1 MKKDTIIEGV
11 VETLDF
17 PNKGVVKTEEGTVIV
32 KGTLPGQTV
41 KARINKTRSGK
52 CEGMLLEVTAKS
64 DLQSREPACP
74 HFGEC
79 GGCTYQDVP
88 YEKQLRLKA
97 DQVKKLLDNAVREP
111 YEFEG
116 ITGSPSEFDYRNKME
131 FSFGDEYKD
140 GPLALGLHKKGS
152 FYDIVSLTGCVIVNE
167 DYNRII
173 EIALAVAK
181 KYGADYYHKITHK
194 GFLRH
199 LLVRRS
205 FYENAYL
212 VALVTAGDD
221 VESKLSAGDRAA
233 LVNEFKEELLN
244 ADLKGKFAG
253 ILHIEN
259 SREADV
265 VQADKVNVLYGK
277 EYFTEELLGLK
288 FKVSTFSFFQT
299 NTKGAEV
306 LYSLAREYVGETK
319 DKVIFDL
326 YSGTGTIG
334 QILSP
339 VAKSVVG
346 IELIEEA
353 VNAANENTALN
364 GITNAR
370 FIAGDVFKKLDEVEE
385 KPDIIVLD
393 PPRDGVGDKALAKII
408 DYGVENI
415 VYISCKP
422 TSLARD
428 LALLQERGY
437 RLVKARCVDMFP
449 NTQGVET
456 CSLLTKR
463 KI

>member
-1 MKKDTIIEGV
+1 MKKGTIIEGV

-17 PNKGVVKTEEGTVIV
+17 PNKGVVKTDEGTVIV

-41 KARINKTRSGK
+41 KAQINKTRSGK
-52 CEGMLLEVTAKS
+52 CEGRLLEVVKKAPI
-64 DLQSREPACP
+64 QSWEPACP

-79 GGCTYQDVP
+79 GGCSYQDIP
-88 YEKQLRLKA
+88 YEEQLKLKA
-97 DQVKKLLDNAVREP
+97 GQVKKLLDNAAKEP
-111 YEFEG
+111 YVFEG
-116 ITGSPSEFDYRNKME
+116 IMGSPTEFDYRNKME

-140 GPLALGLHKKGS
+140 GPLALGLHKTGS
-152 FYDIVSLTGCVIVNE
+152 FYDIVNLAGCKIVNE

-173 EIALAVAK
+173 EITLNVAK

-205 FYENAYL
+205 FYENSYL

-221 VESKLSAGDRAA
+221 VESKLSLSERAA
-233 LVNEFKEELLN
+233 LIEDFKNELLGTG
-244 ADLKGKFAG
+244 LERSFAG

-265 VQADKVNVLYGK
+265 VQADKINVLYGK

-306 LYSLAREYVGETK
+306 LYSLAREYVGDTK

-339 VAKSVVG
+339 VAKYVVG

-353 VNAANENTALN
+353 VDAANENTALN
-364 GITNAR
+364 GIKNAR

-393 PPRDGVGDKALAKII
+393 PPR
-408 DYGVENI
+408 
-415 VYISCKP
+415 
-422 TSLARD
+422 
-428 LALLQERGY
+428 
-437 RLVKARCVDMFP
+437 
-449 NTQGVET
+449 
-456 CSLLTKR
+456 
-463 KI
+463 